1 VTPSPDDQDIL
12 DVLDEYLA
20 HLQAG
25 ETAEREKLLRSRPEL
40 ASALEVLETLERV
53 APSPEE
59 DQGAAERPPPLPSE
73 GQDGVPPSG
82 RPSGLGGLP
91 RAFGQ
96 YELLSEIGRGGMG
109 VVYKARQV
117 ELDRIVAIKMILASH
132 LASPEHVR
140 RFHAEAKAAARVQH
154 SNIVHI
160 HDVGQV
166 HGQHYFAMEY
176 IEGESL
182 AERIAQNP
190 IDLGFAVRL
199 LAAVARAVDHL
210 HRQGIVHRDLKPLNI
225 LLDTTGEPYL
235 TDFGLAKVFAPD
247 SEITATGVIAGS
259 PPYMA
264 PEQAAGR
271 TGEVGP
277 ATDVY
282 SLGAILYELLTGR
295 PPFRQD
301 NPLDTLME
309 VLSREPMLPRRLNP
323 RVPRELELICL
334 KCLAKSPGDR
344 YSSAGALA
352 DDLERYARG
361 EALEVRPPSLGQR
374 LWSWTR
380 RQPALALRLAA
391 LGLFYIS
398 FLVVEALRHQ
408 YGFGED
414 PATVAFHLKILAVLA
429 VWTTASIV
437 CQRLY
442 DSQRWSIPARFLWG
456 ALDSLLL
463 LAVLLVADGVASPLV
478 VGYPLLIV
486 GSGLWFRVRFVWFM
500 TALSVVSYGIL
511 TLDFYWT
518 PLDLRPTF
526 DPDVDRHVINI
537 LGLLVLG
544 VAVAYLV
551 HRLRTLSS
559 FYRRQAP

>member
-1 VTPSPDDQDIL
+1 MNGSPDDQDVLSVLDDYLARLQAGEVPDREGLLRQRPELTAAL
-12 DVLDEYLA
+12 DVLDALESVAPPPASGPLSG
-20 HLQAG
+20 G
-25 ETAEREKLLRSRPEL
+25 EETPGTP
-40 ASALEVLETLERV
+40 SALGE
-53 APSPEE
+53 
-59 DQGAAERPPPLPSE
+59 
-73 GQDGVPPSG
+73 
-82 RPSGLGGLP
+82 LP
-91 RAFGQ
+91 RPFGQ

-109 VVYKARQV
+109 VVYKARQAG
-117 ELDRIVAIKMILASH
+117 LDRTVAIKMILASH
-132 LASPEHVR
+132 LASSEHVR

-160 HDVGQV
+160 HDVGQL

-182 AERIAQNP
+182 AGRIAREP
-190 IDLGFAVRL
+190 LDLDAAVRL

-210 HRQGIVHRDLKPLNI
+210 HQQGIVHRDLKPLNI
-225 LLDTTGEPYL
+225 LLDTAGEPYL

-271 TGEVGP
+271 SAEVGP
-277 ATDVY
+277 ATDIY

-295 PPFRQD
+295 PPFRRE

-309 VLSREPMLPRRLNP
+309 VLSREPILPKRLNP

-344 YSSAGALA
+344 YRSAGALA
-352 DDLERYARG
+352 DDLEHFARG
-361 EALEVRPPSLGQR
+361 EALEVRPPHLGQR
-374 LWSWTR
+374 LWGWTR
-380 RQPALALRLAA
+380 RQPALAMRLVA
-391 LGLFYIS
+391 LGLFYVA
-398 FLVVEALRHQ
+398 FLVVDTLKRQ
-408 YGFGED
+408 YHFGD
-414 PATVAFHLKILAVLA
+414 RPADGLFHLEIVAILA
-429 VWTTASIV
+429 VWTTASLV

-478 VGYPLLIV
+478 IGYPLLIV

-511 TLDFYWT
+511 TLEFYWT
-518 PLDLRPTF
+518 AADLRPAF
-526 DPDVDRHVINI
+526 DPDADRHVINV

-551 HRLRTLSS
+551 HRVRTLSS
-559 FYRRQAP
+559 FYRRQVP

>member
-1 VTPSPDDQDIL
+1 MNAPRDDPYVLSAL
-12 DVLDEYLA
+12 DDYLA
-20 HLQAG
+20 RLQAG
-25 ETAEREKLLRSRPEL
+25 ESPDREELLRDRPDL
-40 ASALEVLETLERV
+40 AWALDVLETLESV
-53 APSPEE
+53 APPP
-59 DQGAAERPPPLPSE
+59 AAGPVAGGEQMPDTRSA
-73 GQDGVPPSG
+73 
-82 RPSGLGGLP
+82 LGELP

-96 YELLSEIGRGGMG
+96 YELLNEIGRGGMG
-109 VVYKARQV
+109 VVYKARQTGL
-117 ELDRIVAIKMILASH
+117 ERTVAIKMILASH

-140 RFHAEAKAAARVQH
+140 RFHAEAKAAARVEH

-160 HDVGQV
+160 HDVGQL

-176 IEGESL
+176 IQGESL
-182 AERIAQNP
+182 AERIAQKP
-190 IDLGFAVRL
+190 IDLETAVRL

-210 HRQGIVHRDLKPLNI
+210 HQQGIVHRDLKPSNI
-225 LLDTTGEPYL
+225 LLDAEGEPYL

-271 TGEVGP
+271 TREVGP
-277 ATDVY
+277 ATDIY

-295 PPFRQD
+295 PPFRRD

-352 DDLERYARG
+352 DDLEHFARG
-361 EALEVRPPSLGQR
+361 EALEVRPPHLGQR

-391 LGLFYIS
+391 LELFYMA
-398 FLVVEALRHQ
+398 FLIVDAVKRK
-408 YGFGED
+408 YPFGDE
-414 PATVAFHLKILAVLA
+414 PAKWPFHLKIAVILA

-437 CQRLY
+437 CQRLH
-442 DSQRWSIPARFLWG
+442 DGRRWSMPARFVWG

-500 TALSVVSYGIL
+500 TALSLASYGIL
-511 TLDFYWT
+511 VAHFYFC
-518 PLDLRPTF
+518 PENYSGVTF
-526 DPDVDRHVINI
+526 DTDADRHVITMLA
-537 LGLLVLG
+537 LGVLG

-551 HRLRTLSS
+551 HRVRTLSS
-559 FYRRQAP
+559 FYRQQVP